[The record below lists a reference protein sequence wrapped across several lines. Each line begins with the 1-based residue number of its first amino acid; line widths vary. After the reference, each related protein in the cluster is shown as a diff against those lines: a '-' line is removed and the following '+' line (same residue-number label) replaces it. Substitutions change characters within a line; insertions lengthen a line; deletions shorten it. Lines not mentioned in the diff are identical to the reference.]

1 MVQRLNS
8 SATADIFPIGGFVT
22 TLRRAV
28 LTVPEAAY
36 VAGVSPRMVQH
47 EIDEQIVES
56 RDRGGR
62 RSMSG
67 ADVLYLTA
75 VRRLHAQLAPK
86 LRRQLRDAIATSVAR
101 NRDTAKIETFVVSL
115 TDLECGVLP
124 EFETLE
130 RVKRDLIQTHANVLA
145 GEPVIAGTRIS
156 ARLVADLTRKG
167 AKSEELQDEFDLSPE
182 QVEAAI
188 VFDQVNPKRG
198 RPRAPRR
205 SV

>member
-1 MVQRLNS
+1 
-8 SATADIFPIGGFVT
+8 
-22 TLRRAV
+22 
-28 LTVPEAAY
+28 
-36 VAGVSPRMVQH
+36 
-47 EIDEQIVES
+47 
-56 RDRGGR
+56 
-62 RSMSG
+62 
-67 ADVLYLTA
+67 
-75 VRRLHAQLAPK
+75 
-86 LRRQLRDAIATSVAR
+86 VAR

-188 VFDQVNPKRG
+188 VFDQISPKRG
-198 RPRAPRR
+198 RPRAARR